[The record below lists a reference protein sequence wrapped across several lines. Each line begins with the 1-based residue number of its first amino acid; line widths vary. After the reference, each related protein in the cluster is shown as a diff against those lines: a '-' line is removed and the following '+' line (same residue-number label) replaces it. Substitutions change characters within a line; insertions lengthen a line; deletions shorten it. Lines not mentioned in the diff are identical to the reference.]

1 LQTNPLLLPTVTSFI
16 PGLRAGAPFRVSI
29 HSWYSNNI
37 EIGKAKL
44 TTLIR
49 YNPEITR
56 YVQHLK
62 KPTDQ
67 VVFEA
72 RVFIDGKIAG

>member
-1 LQTNPLLLPTVTSFI
+1 MLMV
-16 PGLRAGAPFRVSI
+16 
-29 HSWYSNNI
+29 W
-37 EIGKAKL
+37 
-44 TTLIR
+44 IR

-62 KPTDQ
+62 KPTDL